1 MENITLTEL
10 ATLNTK
16 ELKSVKKFYI
26 DKIKSWKEI
35 QKQTGELRH
44 QYSAQAIIGQSTQFI
59 NAIDQLL
66 QQA

>member
-10 ATLNTK
+10 GNYNKK
-16 ELKSVKKFYI
+16 ELKGIKKYHK
-26 DKIKSWKEI
+26 DRIKSWKEI
-35 QKQTGELRH
+35 QQISGELRH
-44 QYSAQAIIGQSTQFI
+44 QYSAQTIIRNSTQFV